1 MGMFGWLIKPA
12 EKVVQ
17 TPKPKAV
24 RVKAPEKPTIKFCT
38 KCNQDK
44 PCSAY
49 NRLRKAPD
57 GLQGNCRDCQAAMTA
72 KWYAK
77 KKQLNALEARR
88 VEAQKLREA
97 TGVQSVAFHSVPK
110 SVVVRLK
117 RIAQQKEKTLNE
129 LGLEALYA
137 FLTLNE

>member
-12 EKVVQ
+12 EKVVE

-24 RVKAPEKPTIKFCT
+24 RVKAPEKPTIKFCN
-38 KCNQDK
+38 KCKQDK

-57 GLQGNCRDCQAAMTA
+57 GLQGNCRECQTAMTA

-97 TGVQSVAFHSVPK
+97 TG
-110 SVVVRLK
+110 
-117 RIAQQKEKTLNE
+117 RISLIASHPSSIPRSMSSTIQLRSS
-129 LGLEALYA
+129 
-137 FLTLNE
+137 